1 MIYSTAEIRRQ
12 DRLLPE
18 SKALEL
24 LRSGEYGVMSMC
36 CDDSAAYGVPVN
48 YVWDGRQAI
57 YIHCAATGK
66 KLKCIDRNN
75 LVSFCVVGNT
85 KVIPSRFAT
94 EYESIIIECR
104 ASVNLPADERM
115 RALMLLVEKYSP
127 GAGEKGKKYAE
138 KYFHETEIIRLDVD
152 KWSGKSCL
160 FS

>member
-94 EYESIIIECR
+94 
-104 ASVNLPADERM
+104 
-115 RALMLLVEKYSP
+115 
-127 GAGEKGKKYAE
+127 
-138 KYFHETEIIRLDVD
+138 
-152 KWSGKSCL
+152 
-160 FS
+160 